1 MSEIKDI
8 VVQGLWKNNS
18 ALVQLLG
25 LCPLLA
31 VTSTATNALGLGLAT
46 TLVLTLT
53 NLTVSA
59 LRRWTPAE
67 IRIPIYV
74 MIIASVV
81 SAVQMLIN
89 AYAFGLYQSLGIF
102 IPLIVTNCIVVG
114 RAEAFAAK
122 KGPWLSALD
131 GFSIGM
137 GATGAMLELGVE
149 GVKSYIKTIGL
160 FNSKAENVIK
170 TCRILL
176 DKHNGEVPEDR
187 AALEALPGVGR
198 KTANVVLNTAFG
210 WPTIAVDTHIFRV
223 CNRTQFAPGKNV
235 EQVEEKLLKVVP
247 NEFKVDCHHWL
258 ILHGRYTCIARKPR
272 CGSCLIEDLCEYK
285 EKVDI

>member
-1 MSEIKDI
+1 MSEVKDVI
-8 VVQGLWKNNS
+8 VQGLWKNNS

-25 LCPLLA
+25 MCPLLA

-53 NLTVSA
+53 NLTISS

-74 MIIASVV
+74 M
-81 SAVQMLIN
+81 IN

-122 KGPWLSALD
+122 KGPALSALD

-137 GATGAMLELGVE
+137 GATCAMFVLGSLREILGNGTLFDGADSLLGSWAKVLRIEVFHTDTPFLLAMLPPGAF
-149 GVKSYIKTIGL
+149 IGL
-160 FNSKAENVIK
+160 GMMLAVKYLIDERSKQRKAQAA
-170 TCRILL
+170 
-176 DKHNGEVPEDR
+176 R
-187 AALEALPGVGR
+187 AVS
-198 KTANVVLNTAFG
+198 V
-210 WPTIAVDTHIFRV
+210 
-223 CNRTQFAPGKNV
+223 APADVTGK
-235 EQVEEKLLKVVP
+235 
-247 NEFKVDCHHWL
+247 
-258 ILHGRYTCIARKPR
+258 A
-272 CGSCLIEDLCEYK
+272 
-285 EKVDI
+285 